1 MVHETE
7 RSNTMKYL
15 LMMQVDRA
23 VLDALSA
30 EQMDEI
36 GNGHSAFIDAIT
48 ASGEF
53 ILTQALGDPSESSVI
68 RSSGGVP
75 QIHDG
80 PFLEAKEFLGGF
92 YLVDVDSRERA
103 LELATLIPD
112 AKIDG
117 LAIEVRPVMFSKAAD
132 L

>member
-1 MVHETE
+1 
-7 RSNTMKYL
+7 MKYL

-30 EQMDEI
+30 EQMDAI
-36 GNGHSAFIDAIT
+36 GAGHNTFIDAIT

-68 RSSGGVP
+68 RSADGVP
-75 QIHDG
+75 QVHDG

-92 YLVDVDSRERA
+92 YLVDVDSKERA
-103 LELATLIPD
+103 LELATQIPD
-112 AKIDG
+112 AKIEG
-117 LAIEVRPVMFSKAAD
+117 LAIEVRPIMFEKTVGF
-132 L
+132 

>member
-1 MVHETE
+1 
-7 RSNTMKYL
+7 MKYL
-15 LMMQVDRA
+15 LMMQVDRS

-30 EQMDEI
+30 EQMDAI
-36 GNGHSAFIDAIT
+36 GAGHTAFIDEIT

-53 ILTQALGDPSESSVI
+53 ILTQALGDPSESTVVRGSN
-68 RSSGGVP
+68 GVP
-75 QIHDG
+75 QVHDG

-92 YLVDVDSRERA
+92 YLVDVDSKERA
-103 LELATLIPD
+103 LELAALIPD

-117 LAIEVRPVMFSKAAD
+117 LAIEVRPVMFSRAAD

>member
-1 MVHETE
+1 
-7 RSNTMKYL
+7 MKYL
-15 LMMQVDRA
+15 LMMQVDRD
-23 VLDALSA
+23 VLESLSA
-30 EQMDEI
+30 SQKEALGKDH
-36 GNGHSAFIDAIT
+36 GAFIDTIT

-92 YLVDVDSRERA
+92 YLVDVDSKERA
-103 LELATLIPD
+103 LELAMLIPD

-117 LAIEVRPVMFSKAAD
+117 LAVEVRPIMFSKAAD
-132 L
+132 F

>member
-1 MVHETE
+1 
-7 RSNTMKYL
+7 MKYL
-15 LMMQVDRA
+15 LMMQVDRS

-36 GNGHSAFIDAIT
+36 GAGHGAFIDAIT

-53 ILTQALGDPSESSVI
+53 ILTQALGDPSESAVI
-68 RSSGGVP
+68 RSAGGVP
-75 QIHDG
+75 QVHDG

-92 YLVDVDSRERA
+92 YIVDVDSRERA
-103 LELATLIPD
+103 LELAQQIPD

-117 LAIEVRPVMFSKAAD
+117 LAIEVRPIMFEKAAD
-132 L
+132 I

>member
-1 MVHETE
+1 
-7 RSNTMKYL
+7 MKYL

-23 VLDALSA
+23 VIEALTP
-30 EQMDEI
+30 EQNEALGRDH
-36 GNGHSAFIDAIT
+36 GAFMDAIS

-53 ILTQALGDPSESSVI
+53 ILTQALGDPSESSVV

-92 YLVDVDSRERA
+92 YLVDVDSKERA
-103 LELATLIPD
+103 LELAALIPD
-112 AKIDG
+112 ARIDG
-117 LAIEVRPVMFSKAAD
+117 LAIEVRPIMVSKAA
-132 L
+132 